1 MWPWPPRR
9 LPAPER
15 LLAALLLLLAAACT
29 EPLPPG
35 GSGAAAVSAPRT
47 GYVEALADLERQ
59 QAQLRAQVTRYP
71 DSWVLLEQVVLLQL
85 RLLQLTGDYRHF
97 REAAAALTEAETRA
111 GPAVAA
117 LCATQAQLAFDQ
129 HRIAEAASRLN
140 HCTASSHE
148 ARARLA
154 DIGAEIPFFQGDYPA
169 AFAAHRSL
177 LAEQS
182 SISIMVRL
190 SHLHF
195 VSGHREEALALL
207 DRAERSHHAGDAH
220 LKAWLLLQ
228 RAIIELESGRWEDA
242 RAWLLAADR
251 AFPGWWLIRE
261 HLAEIH
267 ALLGDEQTALR
278 EYADVIRDTNNPEH
292 MDAMAKLLRERG
304 DEAAARPWIAAASKL
319 YALRL
324 ASWPEASYGH
334 ALDHFL
340 RFGTA
345 AESLAMARKN
355 HALRPNGES
364 QIKLCRALLRTGDH
378 AEAVRVIRRALA
390 SDWNT
395 AELHAVAAQV
405 FAAAGLAQQAQA
417 QTAIAK
423 AINPHAAQQ
432 YAPIAAAPAPAP
444 APAD

>member
-1 MWPWPPRR
+1 MWPWPRRR
-9 LPAPER
+9 LLAPER
-15 LLAALLLLLAAACT
+15 LLAALLLLAAACT

-35 GSGAAAVSAPRT
+35 GSGAAAAAVSAPRA

-59 QAQLRAQVTRYP
+59 QVQLRAQVTRYP
-71 DSWVLLEQVVLLQL
+71 DSWVLLEQVALLHLQ
-85 RLLQLTGDYRHF
+85 LLQLTGDYRHY

-111 GPAVAA
+111 GPAAAA

-129 HRIAEAASRLN
+129 HRIAEAALRLSR
-140 HCTASSHE
+140 CTASSEE

-154 DIGAEIPFFQGDYPA
+154 EIGAEIPFYQGDYPA

-177 LAEQS
+177 LAEQP
-182 SISIMVRL
+182 SIAVMARL

-207 DRAERSHHAGDAH
+207 DRAERSHHGGDAH

-267 ALLGDEQTALR
+267 ALLGDDETALG
-278 EYADVIRDTNNPEH
+278 EYADVIRDTNNPEL
-292 MDAMAKLLRERG
+292 MDAMAELLRERG
-304 DEAAARPWIAAASKL
+304 DLAAAEPWIAAASKL
-319 YALRL
+319 YTTRL

-340 RFGTA
+340 LFGTA

-364 QIKLCRALLRTGDH
+364 QIKLSRALLRTGDH

-405 FAAAGLAQQAQA
+405 FTAAGLTQQAQA
-417 QTAIAK
+417 QAAIAK

-432 YAPIAAAPAPAP
+432 YGPATPAT
-444 APAD
+444 AD